1 MKKNKLFKI
10 LCLLLFIV
18 TGFVFADEEKKA
30 LPSKGEVVLVFSLK
44 VLPTPDSAFF
54 SNYRNIKFGNFDF
67 DDGSVATDQIYVNYL
82 VHKYFLSAKCDE
94 DPQKTDFVMKKISLQ
109 SNKRIINLY
118 KLVYFFG
125 NAYCAQLTLPIQS
138 ELTIPEDVK
147 FVYLGDFTIKCS
159 MPFYDISEIKRI
171 DNFDAAALAV
181 KKAYGKSAE
190 LERVPLVPLK
200 K

>member
-18 TGFVFADEEKKA
+18 TGFVFADEEEKA
-30 LPSKGEVVLVFSLK
+30 LPLK
-44 VLPTPDSAFF
+44 VLPTPDSSFF

-109 SNKRIINLY
+109 SNK
-118 KLVYFFG
+118 
-125 NAYCAQLTLPIQS
+125 
-138 ELTIPEDVK
+138 
-147 FVYLGDFTIKCS
+147 
-159 MPFYDISEIKRI
+159 
-171 DNFDAAALAV
+171 
-181 KKAYGKSAE
+181 
-190 LERVPLVPLK
+190 
-200 K
+200 